1 MGLFKALPDRRP
13 DDLHAS
19 LRPGTVSTLPVPGR
33 LFRENE
39 MAFPPIEPQPESI
52 PPPPDVENPDQ
63 DPFQFPPDP
72 EEDDPRDPG
81 TVPVPE
87 DIPPPM

>member
-1 MGLFKALPDRRP
+1 
-13 DDLHAS
+13 
-19 LRPGTVSTLPVPGR
+19 
-33 LFRENE
+33 
-39 MAFPPIEPQPESI
+39 MAFPPLEPQPEDI